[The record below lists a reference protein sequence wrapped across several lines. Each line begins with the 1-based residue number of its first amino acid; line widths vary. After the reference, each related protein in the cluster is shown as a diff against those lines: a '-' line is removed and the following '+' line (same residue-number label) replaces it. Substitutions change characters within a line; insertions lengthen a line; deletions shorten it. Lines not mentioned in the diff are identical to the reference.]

1 MRLLVNVE
9 NGHIIDPDDGWGL
22 IEERQIGD
30 AVSDEDII
38 RAAESNG
45 WVFVL
50 KAAHSKRY
58 DNWLKEQREEE
69 DN

>member
-1 MRLLVNVE
+1 MRFLANVE
-9 NGHIIDPDDGWGL
+9 NGHIIDPDDGWVL
-22 IEERQIGD
+22 LEEHHIGG

-38 RAAESNG
+38 RAAEHEG

-50 KAAHSKRY
+50 KAAHSKVY
-58 DNWLKEQREEE
+58 DNWLKKQREEE

>member
-9 NGHIIDPDDGWGL
+9 NGHIINPDDGWVL
-22 IEERQIGD
+22 LEEHRIGN

-38 RAAESNG
+38 RAAENEG

-58 DNWLKEQREEE
+58 DNWMRQQAEGE
-69 DN
+69 N

>member
-9 NGHIIDPDDGWGL
+9 NGHIIDPDDGWVL
-22 IEERQIGD
+22 LEEHRIGD

-38 RAAESNG
+38 RAAEHEG
-45 WVFVL
+45 WVFTL
-50 KAAHSKRY
+50 TAAHSKVY
-58 DNWLKEQREEE
+58 DNWLKKQREEE

>member
-9 NGHIIDPDDGWGL
+9 NGHIIDPDDGWVL
-22 IEERQIGD
+22 IEERQIGN
-30 AVSDEDII
+30 ARSDEDFI
-38 RAAESNG
+38 RAAERDG
-45 WVFVL
+45 LVFVL
-50 KAAHSKRY
+50 KAAHSKVY